1 LNYAKAIAALG
12 KIPLY
17 GGRKR
22 EEVSPQELIEYLEQ
36 FQKLTKITDEFLI
49 NILVRYAFD
58 REALSWY
65 NKKFESTNS
74 WTEFK
79 KDFKE
84 KFETVGFHKVKLSSK
99 AKRLAAYNNSKVN
112 QLKLNELI
120 LKLKGLTD
128 KVNVLLE
135 KRSFKGEDG
144 SPLLEGNTCD
154 DECSED
160 SEMRPLA
167 QFGENPFVKDEG
179 GGYKTELESSI
190 NEVEIYSC
198 TVRNTDVD
206 IEPLVEVK
214 VLNQTFLA
222 LLWTGTSFSRIG
234 PEIISLVSLL
244 NIPVTKRL
252 CLNHGIETLEDT
264 VNLSI
269 DFGGIKLKETFILTE
284 NMNYSLALGWNYMC
298 FRNINLNSNGWSIGN
313 PGDCPLQE
321 FSVST
326 MCVSEGDVN
335 NRDVTGEE
343 LKVHVS
349 SEVTLLARDVSQ
361 CPPGRPLGTEVT
373 SANTSSD
380 MAGST
385 KYEFDSFDL
394 EPDEIFSHDFEHR
407 ECDIDISFLFNC
419 NEVKVRESNIK
430 LQQPKVYEDQVQ
442 VIQGVIKSEFSKLRC
457 REPMKRN
464 RSKSPSTSVPFKR
477 LKVDIPYSPLEILN
491 PYPTDSIDLSF
502 PCVKFRVFKK
512 SKIKFTSGMSSV
524 KRDEEFRKRKK
535 LRGRYPLVKDKVISS
550 KYSLNGRLFSN
561 CFKRSHFRQDIRV
574 PWKLN
579 QI

>member
-1 LNYAKAIAALG
+1 M
-12 KIPLY
+12 
-17 GGRKR
+17 
-22 EEVSPQELIEYLEQ
+22 S
-36 FQKLTKITDEFLI
+36 
-49 NILVRYAFD
+49 
-58 REALSWY
+58 
-65 NKKFESTNS
+65 KFECINTWS
-74 WTEFK
+74 EFK
-79 KDFKE
+79 KLFKR
-84 KFETVGFHKVKLSSK
+84 KFETVGFHKGKSQVKVQSQSLKPSPRQNEVGLS
-99 AKRLAAYNNSKVN
+99 
-112 QLKLNELI
+112 ELI
-120 LKLKGLTD
+120 LKVEGLTD
-128 KVNVLLE
+128 KFNVLLE

-144 SPLLEGNTCD
+144 SQLLGSNACD
-154 DECSED
+154 EECSRNREV
-160 SEMRPLA
+160 RPLD
-167 QFGENPFVKDEG
+167 QFEKDNPFIKDEG
-179 GGYKTELESSI
+179 GGYKTDFENSTSK
-190 NEVEIYSC
+190 VETDSC
-198 TVRNTDVD
+198 KVKDTYVD

-214 VLNQTFLA
+214 VLNKNFLA

-284 NMNYSLALGWNYMC
+284 SMNYSLALGWNYMC
-298 FRNINLNSNGWSIGN
+298 FRNININSIGWSIGN
-313 PGDCPLQE
+313 PGDCPLQR

-335 NRDVTGEE
+335 KDVTGEE
-343 LKVHVS
+343 PKVHVS
-349 SEVTLLARDVSQ
+349 SKVTLLARDVSQ

-394 EPDEIFSHDFEHR
+394 EPEDYLTNDFEYR
-407 ECDIDISFLFNC
+407 ECDFDISFLFKST
-419 NEVKVRESNIK
+419 KVEDK
-430 LQQPKVYEDQVQ
+430 EMTTKFQPPKVYENQVQ
-442 VIQGVIKSEFSKLRC
+442 VVPGEIQSESSKLRYHK
-457 REPMKRN
+457 PVKRD
-464 RSKSPSTSVPFKR
+464 RSKSPSTFVPFKC
-477 LKVDIPYSPLEILN
+477 LKVDIPYPPLEILS
-491 PYPTDSIDLSF
+491 PYPTDPTDLSF

-512 SKIKFTSGMSSV
+512 SKIKFSSGMSSV
-524 KRDEEFRKRKK
+524 KRDDEFRKRKK
-535 LRGRYPLVKDKVISS
+535 LRAQYPPVKDQVLPS

-579 QI
+579 QNPRLAEENLGIGTHCLKQTIHRSIEIEVTGSSRANLN